1 MTRTPTPV
9 EEALLDALEPEAK
22 AAWLDDVLT
31 ITQAIAASQAITD
44 RRSADAIEGQRMVA
58 LDTNALAILSLPP
71 ETRDELP
78 PEIRT
83 RNGVPVLD
91 ENS

>member
-31 ITQAIAASQAITD
+31 MQQAIAASQAITD
-44 RRSADAIEGQRMVA
+44 RRRTAAVMDANTISVR
-58 LDTNALAILSLPP
+58 SLPP
-71 ETRDELP
+71 ATQDSLP
-78 PEIRT
+78 P
-83 RNGVPVLD
+83 GVRQVYDPD
-91 ENS
+91 YGIPPSP